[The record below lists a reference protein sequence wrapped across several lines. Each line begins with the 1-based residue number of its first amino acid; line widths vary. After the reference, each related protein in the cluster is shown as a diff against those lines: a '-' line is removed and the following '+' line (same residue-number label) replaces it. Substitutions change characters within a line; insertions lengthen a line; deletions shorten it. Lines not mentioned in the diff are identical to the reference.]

1 MAKPKRTKKPVID
14 ASYEPPQAC
23 VYDWPL
29 SFQQATTRPYQTVTP
44 LIEDQIYTLDRFFS
58 ARVCDDLVRWFSSY
72 IPQEDGGTA
81 PRSTSGKN
89 KKKPAGIATDAAAG
103 GKPQLEFSTTEIPP
117 RKDYAARV
125 NDRAMAV
132 DRVATRILWSILKP
146 ALLSQNEE
154 EEKEEEEDDDEDSR
168 KIRDIFQDCIGLN
181 ENLRVYRYRAGHYF
195 GQHYDEAVHVSV
207 EDLTTDPAKPRLTR
221 GVTRWTMLVYLTGSD
236 YGELA
241 GGATRFYPE
250 IGVPIGARSQGRF
263 GQSSD
268 GSNFLDVEVKKG
280 TVLLHKHGEDCL
292 LHEGA
297 LVTSGNKWI
306 LRSDLVFPTK

>member
-1 MAKPKRTKKPVID
+1 MVKPKKTKKPVID

-29 SFQQATTRPYQTVTP
+29 SFQQATTRPYQTVMP

-58 ARVCDDLVRWFSSY
+58 PKVCDDLVRWFSSY
-72 IPQEDGGTA
+72 IPSEDGGTA
-81 PRSTSGKN
+81 PSSTSSKG
-89 KKKPAGIATDAAAG
+89 KKKSAGTATDAAAG
-103 GKPQLEFSTTEIPP
+103 KSQLEFSTTEMPP

-146 ALLSQNEE
+146 ALLPENGEE
-154 EEKEEEEDDDEDSR
+154 EEEEEDEDGR
-168 KIRDIFQDCIGLN
+168 QIRDIFQDCIGLN

-207 EDLTTDPAKPRLTR
+207 EDLTTDPAKPRLSR

-236 YGELA
+236 YGELS

-250 IGVPIGARSQGRF
+250 IGVPIGARSQGRLR
-263 GQSSD
+263 QSSD
-268 GSNFLDVEVKKG
+268 GSKVLDVEVEKG